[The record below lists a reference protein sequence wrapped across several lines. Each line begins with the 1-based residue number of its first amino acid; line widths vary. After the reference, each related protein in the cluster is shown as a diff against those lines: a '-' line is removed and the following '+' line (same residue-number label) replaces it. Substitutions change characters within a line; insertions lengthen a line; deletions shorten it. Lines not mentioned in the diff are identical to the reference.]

1 MSKGSAD
8 SGYVHAGTMSTSE
21 VSSAHYLDLDVSF
34 STNSDSRAHGLYSRI
49 YLSDNRSIDSSNY
62 NRIKENLSSSQ
73 TTTEYYLSLSSIA
86 HSTGGTFQQEPQV
99 SPYPPVRRT
108 VSTDAPK
115 PRQSGKR
122 PYIIGLIILLLLI
135 LISIVAALISIFLS
149 EKETPTV
156 SPTALEATS
165 VSFVTDKPTVV
176 STDQS
181 TTPTNIKDT
190 TSPVESLGVPTIFN
204 DTGFH
209 RDCKEIQ
216 ANGSTSDGVYTIYP
230 YLPNTTAVTVY
241 CDMTTDGGGWTTFQH
256 RRDGSVDFYL
266 LWDSYRN
273 GFGDAQGEYWLG
285 NEHLHQL
292 TSRGASD
299 FYVRLQKFT
308 GGWTYAKYN
317 EISVA
322 DEAGKYRL
330 KVKFNSYQ
338 GNAGDCFQSHLTV
351 NTPGYVFS
359 TPDEDN
365 DLASGNCALAHRGA
379 WWYNQCSLANLNGYY
394 KNSNCEQDRDCNFWY
409 YLANNYGG
417 VKTSYMMVR
426 RV

>member
-149 EKETPTV
+149 E
-156 SPTALEATS
+156 
-165 VSFVTDKPTVV
+165 
-176 STDQS
+176 
-181 TTPTNIKDT
+181 KDT